1 MSLKTQNLSSF
12 YIYSSSIKLIPN
24 LSINRKGIYC
34 QSEGYKGVENKSDL
48 KRAFERCY
56 YKEDK
61 GKINKLTYF
70 TIKRVIKYL

>member
-34 QSEGYKGVENKSDL
+34 QSEGNKGVENKSDL

-56 YKEDK
+56 YKVDNYKKDE
-61 GKINKLTYF
+61 NKSCIFNAKL
-70 TIKRVIKYL
+70 IDE